1 MALKEQLDLY
11 VDQVA
16 SLNTKLNEVKK
27 AITSDNEPVALEVL
41 KNVTYNSIQSIIS
54 SELSNFQREI
64 LAAVDKRLEN
74 ISASLNRAQSIRPR
88 SFSRPVTVTNSN
100 ANSSTPINIK
110 AVKKLKLN
118 FPLTF

>member
-16 SLNTKLNEVKK
+16 SLNTELNEVKK
-27 AITSDNEPVALEVL
+27 AITSDNEPVALEAL
-41 KNVTYNSIQSIIS
+41 KNATYNSVQSIIS

-74 ISASLNRAQSIRPR
+74 ISASLNRAQSSRPR
-88 SFSRPVTVTNSN
+88 SLSRPGTFTNSN

-110 AVKKLKLN
+110 AVKKL
-118 FPLTF
+118 